1 MANKFVPYGSKVKK
15 GEKPAGRDE
24 KAKFG
29 AQRFG
34 KKSKM
39 RR

>member
-1 MANKFVPYGSKVKK
+1 MANKFVPYGSKPIKGGK
-15 GEKPAGRDE
+15 GEKPA
-24 KAKFG
+24 AKSG
-29 AQRFG
+29 GPRFG